1 MRSCSSVIRRVLEGG
16 VGCES
21 GGMLERSMES
31 DGRECDREEW
41 PAGDAGSE
49 RGGDTDSA
57 MVC

>member
-1 MRSCSSVIRRVLEGG
+1 MIRRVLEGG